1 MAVRATAILHGRPIP
16 QVARRSRS
24 RPVSRCG
31 RRVPPDVRASVD
43 ATSKVG
49 ARTGGDAR
57 RVPVLIVPGF
67 LSSASEYEG
76 MADALRRFDASVDVF
91 VVPLKT
97 KDWYPTLVGGN
108 FRAILDA
115 VDRAATEALRASGSP
130 PEETRLRVVG
140 HSAGGWLARTW
151 LGSSPYLGR
160 TYGGARK
167 TRVLLTLGTPH
178 YSLERYPF
186 GRAPEKL
193 FVDAEAEA
201 SFARENKRRSADA
214 SATRGA
220 ESPWTASRAAE
231 STLALTNFR
240 YPGAFEAGV
249 RYVSVCGCGVVGAT
263 PRRWVADALGLERE
277 AERATLA
284 SVGAGVS
291 YAASCGAC
299 DGVDGDGVTPLR
311 SAMLIGAKE
320 LVLTGVTHKP
330 KPGETDDAW
339 YGAPRVVRR
348 WAPELLDDE

>member
-1 MAVRATAILHGRPIP
+1 M
-16 QVARRSRS
+16 
-24 RPVSRCG
+24 
-31 RRVPPDVRASVD
+31 
-43 ATSKVG
+43 
-49 ARTGGDAR
+49 
-57 RVPVLIVPGF
+57 PVLIIPGF

-76 MADALRRFDASVDVF
+76 MADALRRFDASADVS
-91 VVPLKT
+91 VVPLET
-97 KDWYPTLVGGN
+97 KDWYPTLAGGD
-108 FRAILDA
+108 FRAILDK

-130 PEETRLRVVG
+130 PEGKTLRVVG

-151 LGSSPYLGR
+151 LGSSPYMGR
-160 TYGGARK
+160 VYGGAKK

-186 GRAPEKL
+186 GRVSEKL
-193 FVDAEAEA
+193 FADAEARAGFEREA
-201 SFARENKRRSADA
+201 VRSQRKRLDDDDD
-214 SATRGA
+214 A

-249 RYVSVCGCGVVGAT
+249 RYVSVCGRGVVGAT
-263 PRRWVADALGLERE
+263 PRRWVAESLRRRFKRHKKE
-277 AERATLA
+277 ASGNARLRAPATFA

-291 YAASCGAC
+291 YAASCGSC

>member
-1 MAVRATAILHGRPIP
+1 M
-16 QVARRSRS
+16 
-24 RPVSRCG
+24 
-31 RRVPPDVRASVD
+31 
-43 ATSKVG
+43 
-49 ARTGGDAR
+49 GGDA
-57 RVPVLIVPGF
+57 RVPVLIIPGF

-76 MADALRRFDASVDVF
+76 MADALRRFDASADVS
-91 VVPLKT
+91 VVPLET
-97 KDWYPTLVGGN
+97 KDWYPTLVGGD

-115 VDRAATEALRASGSP
+115 VDRAATDALRASRRP
-130 PEETRLRVVG
+130 PEEKCLRVVG

-160 TYGGARK
+160 VYGGAKK
-167 TRVLLTLGTPH
+167 TRALLTLGTPH

-193 FVDAEAEA
+193 FADAEARA
-201 SFARENKRRSADA
+201 RLAREKDDENARA
-214 SATRGA
+214 SERGA
-220 ESPWTASRAAE
+220 GFPWTATRAAE

-240 YPGAFEAGV
+240 YPGAFEPGV
-249 RYVSVCGCGVVGAT
+249 RYVSVCGRGVVGAA
-263 PRRWVADALGLERE
+263 PRRWVAESFFFGLERRSRRAFSTEE
-277 AERATLA
+277 AEDETARAPATLA

-291 YAASCGAC
+291 YAASCGTC

-348 WAPELLDDE
+348 WARELFDDGRDEADETPTSR